1 MSSLD
6 NYVKLEFP
14 SIPENVAFAR
24 TAAALFAS
32 QLDFTLDELDEI
44 KVATSEA
51 VSNAVI
57 HGYDDAAGTVRLTLQ
72 HQAGELVIVVEDDGK
87 GIDDVEWATQPANTS
102 RPEERMGL
110 GLVFIREYMN
120 EVELRSAPARGTSV
134 RMVKRPLQA
143 GAPPAADAP
152 RGTPVRH

>member
-1 MSSLD
+1 MSSPD
-6 NYVKLEFP
+6 NYVKMEFP
-14 SIPENVAFAR
+14 SLPENVAFAR
-24 TAAALFAS
+24 TAVALFAS

-57 HGYDDAAGTVRLTLQ
+57 HGYEGTTGTVRLTL
-72 HQAGELVIVVEDDGK
+72 HHRTGELVVLVEDEGK
-87 GIDDVEWATQPANTS
+87 GIDDIEWAKQPANTS

-120 EVELRSAPARGTSV
+120 EVEMRSAPDRGTSV

-143 GAPPAADAP
+143 GSPPTADSP